1 MACVKSGRFGQN
13 EPVSQSVLGGLK
25 FSLKQLYFT
34 LTAALLIHYAIAQ
47 YGAFADT
54 ILVLFC
60 FAFILLLLQTNS
72 LKLSLLRLRFAAAAT
87 LLGVLSYKLVFAL
100 LVKLKIAYILY
111 SNQVVSG
118 QNFLNH
124 LTLGVKLAFKSLT
137 NYKFVYMPNL
147 ITIAFFGVL
156 LLLVGLILLSKRT
169 ISVKL
174 ALIFALFI
182 ALVTTKS
189 HIIFSDVLQY
199 GVRHDFFGL
208 LLWRVGVFGLALTLS
223 FELQRLKT
231 TLLNALFL
239 TASGLLLV
247 FLVADLR
254 WQLVQ
259 KLQFTTIMATNN
271 RIIARLEAQGFD
283 YNKQYYV
290 IFIKDNSVFLH
301 TPYRYN
307 NRHSLSVLPNAAS
320 TPRAASLLDSVDYS
334 AGNCAVGLNL
344 LLPKPNV
351 VNRYFDCFEP
361 NSDTYQD
368 ALKKLDNA
376 GILAKL
382 QPFPKPNSVVLFE
395 NLIVLAESQ
404 NAINNAKKF
413 VKTLK

>member
-1 MACVKSGRFGQN
+1 M
-13 EPVSQSVLGGLK
+13 
-25 FSLKQLYFT
+25 
-34 LTAALLIHYAIAQ
+34 
-47 YGAFADT
+47 
-54 ILVLFC
+54 LFC

-72 LKLSLLRLRFAAAAT
+72 LKLSLLRLRFAAAAA

-111 SNQVVSG
+111 LNQVVSG

-137 NYKFVYMPNL
+137 NYEFVYMPNL

-189 HIIFSDVLQY
+189 HTIFSDVLQY
-199 GVRHDFFGL
+199 GPRHDFFGL

-223 FELQRLKT
+223 FELQRIKT

-239 TASGLLLV
+239 TASSLLLV

-290 IFIKDNSVFLH
+290 IFIKDNSVFF
-301 TPYRYN
+301 T
-307 NRHSLSVLPNAAS
+307 HSLSLQQPPLFKRFAKRRFNAAS
-320 TPRAASLLDSVDYS
+320 GFTS
-334 AGNCAVGLNL
+334 
-344 LLPKPNV
+344 
-351 VNRYFDCFEP
+351 
-361 NSDTYQD
+361 
-368 ALKKLDNA
+368 
-376 GILAKL
+376 
-382 QPFPKPNSVVLFE
+382 
-395 NLIVLAESQ
+395 
-404 NAINNAKKF
+404 
-413 VKTLK
+413 